1 MDRELLQHAFQFV
14 TSRGFVLVESVESE
28 AILQW
33 KGMQLSFNGPGL
45 RIEASH
51 DDRDGFDC
59 SLVFLNDPGPSVSVG
74 TLMAALSRDEAVSAR
89 SSREALGEQAQFI
102 ERHLDK
108 LMSLPSDLL
117 EDCRALRF
125 YHAAPWRKAWGRA
138 IQMDAE
144 AIHAEGLRLER
155 LRNYFIDN
163 RRAA

>member
-14 TSRGFVLVESVESE
+14 TNRGFVSVEPE
-28 AILQW
+28 ASLQW
-33 KGMQLSFNGPGL
+33 NGTQVSFNGPGL

-51 DDRDGFDC
+51 NDRDGFDC
-59 SLVFLNDPGPSVSVG
+59 SLVFLSDPGASVSVG
-74 TLMAALSRDEAVSAR
+74 TLMAALSRDEAASAR

-102 ERHLDK
+102 EGHLDK
-108 LMSLPSDLL
+108 LMGLPSDLL
-117 EDCRALRF
+117 DDCRALRF
-125 YHAAPWRKAWGRA
+125 YHAAPWRKDWGRA

-144 AIHAEGLRLER
+144 AIHAEVRRLER